1 MDMKAES
8 PRKPGRPVNHDI
20 RARRREEILDAA
32 AKLFASRGYSEAN
45 VQELADLLQVGK
57 GTIYR
62 YFPTKEALFL
72 AAVDRMMQ
80 NLTAAVDSSID
91 RVADPLD
98 QVVGVFKTYLAFFA
112 EHPEAT
118 ELLIQERAHF
128 KDRKTPT
135 YFAYREANMQRRRE
149 YVQSL
154 IAEGRFR
161 GIPVDRIGDV
171 IGDLLYGTMF
181 TNYFAGRNRSPSEQA
196 EDLLDVA
203 LFGILSESERKRR
216 GMEVTHPQS

>member
-1 MDMKAES
+1 METVS
-8 PRKPGRPVNHDI
+8 PRRLGRPVNHDI
-20 RARRREEILDAA
+20 RARRQEEILDAA

-45 VQELADLLQVGK
+45 VQELADVLKVGK

-62 YFPTKEALFL
+62 YFPTKEELFL
-72 AAVDRMMQ
+72 ATVDRMMQ
-80 NLTAAVDSSID
+80 KLTAAIDASIE

-98 QVVGVFKTYLAFFA
+98 QVVELFKAYLAFFA

-135 YFAYREANMQRRRE
+135 YFAYREANMRRRRD
-149 YVQSL
+149 YVRSL

-161 GIPVDRIGDV
+161 DIPVDRIGDV

-181 TNYFAGRNRSPSEQA
+181 TNYLAGRDRSPAEQA
-196 EDLLDVA
+196 DDLLDVA
-203 LFGILSESERKRR
+203 LYGILSESERNRR
-216 GMEVTHPQS
+216 GPDAWGPKK